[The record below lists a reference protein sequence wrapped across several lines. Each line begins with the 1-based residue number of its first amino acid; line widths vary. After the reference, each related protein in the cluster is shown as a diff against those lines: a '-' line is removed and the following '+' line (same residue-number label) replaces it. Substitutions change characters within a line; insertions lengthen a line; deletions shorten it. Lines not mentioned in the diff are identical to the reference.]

1 MQNSPSGDR
10 IELVLA
16 IPDTVT
22 TAQLMPGNG
31 QPEEI
36 VLRGSREQVANLL
49 LKALASL
56 TGDPV
61 MGEFVDYRELLC
73 AVRTLG
79 ECGALGLVSD
89 PHDELSD
96 RQKEVIDK
104 LRWAWEFEAL
114 AAADAIDAEEQ
125 AAETQA
131 DQE

>member
-1 MQNSPSGDR
+1 MQKSSSSDR
-10 IELVLA
+10 IEYVLA

-31 QPEEI
+31 RPEEI

-49 LKALASL
+49 LKALSSL

-61 MGEFVDYRELLC
+61 MGESIDYRELLC
-73 AVRTLG
+73 AVRALA
-79 ECGALGLVSD
+79 ECAALGLISD

-104 LRWAWEFEAL
+104 LRWAWGIEAL

-125 AAETQA
+125 ATEAQA